1 MKEKQKLK
9 EYEFAIS
16 NVKNKISKINKLLQE
31 LENDIF
37 NLEFK
42 INTDIKERPQ
52 KLLLSWE
59 ETEKI
64 LGIGQGSLRYNL
76 EQGKIKRVYL
86 SKSRKP
92 FKYED
97 VVDFVNNLEYI
108 TE

>member
-1 MKEKQKLK
+1 MNEKQKIK
-9 EYEFAIS
+9 EYELNLANI
-16 NVKNKISKINKLLQE
+16 KNKMSKINKLLQE

-37 NLEFK
+37 NLEVK
-42 INTDIKERPQ
+42 INIDIKEKPQ

-97 VVDFVNNLEYI
+97 VVNFVNNLEYI